1 MTVQGQCG
9 PCLSLLKKHFNTN
22 TWGWI
27 MKVFSSIALWLI
39 SVVALAGEPV
49 WIDVRTADEFNAGHV
64 GVAHHI
70 PHQQMAEQI
79 GKLKL
84 EKDADIYL
92 YCKSG
97 RRAGIARDALL
108 ELGYTQVTNVG
119 GLGDALR
126 LKAEMDKKVKAAQ

>member
-1 MTVQGQCG
+1 M
-9 PCLSLLKKHFNTN
+9 N
-22 TWGWI
+22 
-27 MKVFSSIALWLI
+27 VFSSIALWLI

-64 GVAHHI
+64 GAAHHI

-119 GLGDALR
+119 SLGDALR
-126 LKAEMDKKVKAAQ
+126 LKAEMDKKAKVAQ

>member
-1 MTVQGQCG
+1 
-9 PCLSLLKKHFNTN
+9 
-22 TWGWI
+22 

-97 RRAGIARDALL
+97 RRAGIARDV
-108 ELGYTQVTNVG
+108 TQVIDSEDQPAIAATLFRLLRVG
-119 GLGDALR
+119 EKSLTAVWEQQDLS
-126 LKAEMDKKVKAAQ
+126 V

>member
-1 MTVQGQCG
+1 
-9 PCLSLLKKHFNTN
+9 
-22 TWGWI
+22 

-126 LKAEMDKKVKAAQ
+126 LKAAMDKKTKAAQ

>member
-1 MTVQGQCG
+1 
-9 PCLSLLKKHFNTN
+9 
-22 TWGWI
+22 

-108 ELGYTQVTNVG
+108 ELGYTQGTNVG

-126 LKAEMDKKVKAAQ
+126 LKAEMDKKAKAAK

>member
-1 MTVQGQCG
+1 
-9 PCLSLLKKHFNTN
+9 
-22 TWGWI
+22 

-126 LKAEMDKKVKAAQ
+126 LKAEMDKKAKAAQ

>member
-1 MTVQGQCG
+1 
-9 PCLSLLKKHFNTN
+9 
-22 TWGWI
+22 
-27 MKVFSSIALWLI
+27 MKIFYTAALWLL
-39 SVVALAGEPV
+39 SMVALAGESV

-70 PHQQMAEQI
+70 PHQQIAGNI

-84 EKDADIYL
+84 DKEADIYV

-108 ELGYTQVTNVG
+108 ELGYTRVTNVG

-126 LKAEMDKKVKAAQ
+126 LKAEMDKKVKAAD